1 MLRRIFGGVNLS
13 KTVSQ
18 INSLLDDLD
27 KTKALLITTDE
38 EDSEVK
44 DVDETPKNSTDSSS
58 DDTKTE
64 ESKVRLV
71 VVVVVDVC
79 CLEPNTHTHRKT
91 RSKKRIKRR

>member
-71 VVVVVDVC
+71 VVVDVC
-79 CLEPNTHTHRKT
+79 CLEPNTHTHTEKQGA
-91 RSKKRIKRR
+91 RSE